1 MSSALTQQLDKFCAW
16 YKVTRC
22 VLLFQVVLFVSC
34 LVIALFVL
42 LDKFFY
48 FDLDYALMAMWT
60 VVPGLLVFLG
70 YILFGPRSRKHVSY
84 LVDKNAGLKNLVAS
98 GVEVEQNNDVVASI
112 VRERATSTLTQQAPQ
127 KVMPLS
133 LNWGG
138 RYLYIPVALLL
149 AAFMS
154 PHFDFL
160 DRKLLADT
168 REEEQETT
176 EQTALKMKASI
187 TALEESR
194 STDTASIEG
203 KKIVDD
209 FELMTE
215 KMIGTSKKEALM
227 TLGEFE
233 NKYRE
238 AFNEQRD
245 FENMAKALD
254 ATPDMKGLA
263 EKSRKAVE
271 DLMNSMKQG
280 DLEKMADAMRD
291 IAKQLQDNDLSTEEK
306 QALAREMAKLADQ
319 MKADGSKQN
328 QDLADALN
336 KMAQANQQ
344 NMEDMANQACE
355 MMNNLADFAQDA
367 AAMQQMQDALGDAK
381 KDMLGDQ
388 AQAMDMKSIEDMM
401 EKEASLGQG
410 QCQGGNCTDPNCPGC
425 GGTGQKGMPGNHGG
439 TGGEGQGR
447 GGQPLEE
454 YTDTDW
460 KKERDPSK
468 ISEGRILQQ
477 VFVKGVP
484 EKGEALVAYGSI
496 TKAAK
501 QEAASSLAR
510 DRIPKEYEEMV
521 KKYFD
526 SIELQENA
534 EESN

>member
-1 MSSALTQQLDKFCAW
+1 MSTVLTRQLDAFCAW
-16 YKVTRC
+16 YKITRC
-22 VLLFQVVLFVSC
+22 VLLFQIVLFVSC
-34 LVIALFVL
+34 LATAVFVL

-48 FDLDYALMAMWT
+48 FGIDYGLTAMWT
-60 VVPGLLVFLG
+60 AVPGLLVFMG
-70 YILFGPRSRKHVSY
+70 YILFGPRNRERVSY
-84 LVDKNAGLKNLVAS
+84 LVDREAGLKNLISS
-98 GVEVEQNNDVVASI
+98 GIEVEHADDHVSSI
-112 VRERATSTLTQQAPQ
+112 IRDRAQQTLTEQSPR

-138 RYLYIPVALLL
+138 RYIYIPAALLI

-160 DRKLLADT
+160 DRKLMADT
-168 REEEQETT
+168 LEQEQAQT
-176 EQTALKMKASI
+176 ENTALKLKASI

-194 STDTASIEG
+194 SSEAASIEG
-203 KKIVDD
+203 KKIMDD
-209 FELMTE
+209 FDMLTE

-238 AFNEQRD
+238 AFTNQRD

-254 ATPDMKGLA
+254 TTPDMKGLA
-263 EKSRKAVE
+263 DKSKKAIE
-271 DLMNSMKQG
+271 DLMKSMKEG
-280 DLEKMADAMRD
+280 DMGKMAAGMRD
-291 IAKQLQDNDLSTEEK
+291 IAKQLQSEDLNQEEK
-306 QALAREMAKLADQ
+306 QALAREMAKMAEKMQ
-319 MKADGSKQN
+319 AQGGEQN
-328 QDLADALN
+328 QALADALN
-336 KMAQANQQ
+336 QMAGANQE
-344 NMEDMANQACE
+344 NLDEMIKQASD
-355 MMNNLADFAQDA
+355 MMNDLADFAQDCD
-367 AAMQQMQDALGDAK
+367 AMQQMQDALGDAK
-381 KDMLGDQ
+381 KDMLGEQ
-388 AQAMDMKSIEDMM
+388 AQGMDMKSVEDMM
-401 EKEASLGQG
+401 EQEAASLGEGQG
-410 QCQGGNCTDPNCPGC
+410 QCQGPGCTDPNCPGC
-425 GGTGQKGMPGNHGG
+425 DGSGQGG

-460 KKERDPSK
+460 KKERDPTK

-477 VFVKGVP
+477 IFVKGVP

-510 DRIPKEYEEMV
+510 DRIPREYEEMV

-526 SIELQENA
+526 SIELEQSPGETN
-534 EESN
+534 